1 MSKKVLLTGGLGFIG
16 SHTVEHWLK
25 NTNWDIVVL
34 DSLRFSGR
42 VERLTDIKGYDP
54 NRVKV
59 LWHDM
64 RAPFHDQIKRQIGDV
79 DYIVNMASDSHVDR
93 SITEPVDFVQNNVN
107 LVLNAL
113 EYAREIKPE
122 KFIQVSTDE
131 VYGPAPKGHDHAE
144 GEPHRPS
151 NPYSASKS
159 AQEAIAFSYWRTFN
173 VPVYITNTMNNFGER
188 QHPEKYVPMVI
199 KKILNNEKI
208 TVHARKNHFVPKAGA
223 IGVEPWTI
231 GSRVWLHARNH
242 ADAVQHI
249 LEKIPHTP
257 YLDSDTT
264 PDLQRFN
271 VAGEKEISNLEIVNM
286 ISEIMNTEAD
296 YELEDYHS
304 SRPGHDLRYSLNGD
318 KLRAAGWAPP
328 MSVEES
334 FKQTVEWAIANPEWL
349 ID

>member
-1 MSKKVLLTGGLGFIG
+1 VSKRVLLTGGLGFIG

-25 NTNWDIVVL
+25 NTDWEIVVL

-42 VERLTDIKGYDP
+42 VERLTDIDGYDP
-54 NRVKV
+54 SRATV

-113 EYAREIKPE
+113 EYAREVKPE

-131 VYGPAPKGHDHAE
+131 VYGPAPAGHDHAE
-144 GEPHRPS
+144 GEAHRPS

-159 AQEAIAFSYWRTFN
+159 AQESIAYSYWRTFD
-173 VPVYITNTMNNFGER
+173 VPVIITNTMNNFGER

-199 KKILNNEKI
+199 KKIIAGDKI
-208 TVHARKNHFVPKAGA
+208 DIHSKPNQDGSW
-223 IGVEPWTI
+223 EI

-242 ADAVQHI
+242 ADAIQHI
-249 LEKIPHTP
+249 IETVDVDYYI
-257 YLDSDTT
+257 DSIAT

-271 VAGEKEISNLEIVNM
+271 VAGEQEIDNLQIVKM
-286 ISEIMNTEAD
+286 ISDIIGQEPV
-296 YELEDYHS
+296 YELVDFHS
-304 SRPGHDLRYSLNGD
+304 SRPGHDLRYSLDGG
-318 KLRAAGWAPP
+318 KLRAAGWVPP
-328 MSVEES
+328 MTVEES
-334 FKQTVEWAIANPEWL
+334 FRRTVEWTLNHPEWL
-349 ID
+349 QD